1 MWLHISLTTF
11 LTWINKQQTFF
22 WWQPYT
28 PVELNNNNSKGLRFS
43 LRALQKNYFPSACWT
58 LNPLLLIKASQP
70 LKSFLLQA
78 SLPSAFL
85 RFSRPHNIP
94 KSSVLPCLTSH
105 FDLNKKK
112 TTVVASCCDCHDIVC
127 GTVLQNCPYAHSY
140 GLFKTCWHCLGFSVH
155 LCPLGSAAALKWLQ
169 ETARYEDVLPFYS
182 AQGSNG
188 RNKKVMSGKREII
201 I

>member
-1 MWLHISLTTF
+1 MWLHISSATF

-22 WWQPYT
+22 WWQPHT
-28 PVELNNNNSKGLRFS
+28 PVELNSNKSKGLRFS
-43 LRALQKNYFPSACWT
+43 LMALQENYFPSACWT

-70 LKSFLLQA
+70 LKSLLLQA

-94 KSSVLPCLTSH
+94 KSSVLPRLTSH
-105 FDLNKKK
+105 FDLKKNQLWPLAV
-112 TTVVASCCDCHDIVC
+112 TATMLC
-127 GTVLQNCPYAHSY
+127 GTFLQNCHYAHSY

-155 LCPLGSAAALKWLQ
+155 LCPLGPAAALKWLQ
-169 ETARYEDVLPFYS
+169 KTARCENVLPFYP
-182 AQGSNG
+182 ARGSNG
-188 RNKKVMSGKREII
+188 RNKKVMSGKSEII

>member
-43 LRALQKNYFPSACWT
+43 LRALQENYFPSACWT

-112 TTVVASCCDCHDIVC
+112 KNSCGLLLWLPWYCVWHRSPRLSLCTFLWTV
-127 GTVLQNCPYAHSY
+127 QNLLT
-140 GLFKTCWHCLGFSVH
+140 LFRF
-155 LCPLGSAAALKWLQ
+155 LCPSLSSWFSCSFEVTPGNS
-169 ETARYEDVLPFYS
+169 
-182 AQGSNG
+182 
-188 RNKKVMSGKREII
+188 
-201 I
+201 